1 MSKPGIIIKIKISS
15 QSIKEFEYSLIE
27 KYEIT
32 KPINIVPL
40 SPKNSSFFL
49 FKTKKKYL
57 AKSLIKKIILLLIYK
72 K

>member
-40 SPKNSSFFL
+40 SPKNSSFL
-49 FKTKKKYL
+49 FKTKKN
-57 AKSLIKKIILLLIYK
+57 IWQNH
-72 K
+72 